1 MPTLLRELLDEANIH
16 TNGSFPS
23 QQISTKATIIEPLD
37 MEAAPALRT
46 KYTSLME
53 SNNIIEPQAPTR
65 NIRTPINPPMSY
77 QMNNQNNFSPNLNIR
92 SLTEEQRIQ
101 SLNAAQS
108 IFMNSAAP
116 MAGLLAPPQSAGEIS
131 PMKQFVSQPSMPMK
145 IREGFRSRQQGQQS
159 CIDTLN
165 HISSCPMCSRYFECD
180 AKVYHVI
187 IFMLI
192 VLFLT
197 ILYFVCKEEHKF
209 GK

>member
-16 TNGSFPS
+16 TNGAVPS
-23 QQISTKATIIEPLD
+23 QQSKEKYTMIEDVNMPF
-37 MEAAPALRT
+37 ENPALKT

-77 QMNNQNNFSPNLNIR
+77 QMNNQNNFSPNLNIAMLNDER
-92 SLTEEQRIQ
+92 RTQ
-101 SLNAAQS
+101 SLNGAQNAY
-108 IFMNSAAP
+108 MNSR
-116 MAGLLAPPQSAGEIS
+116 PPTSGILTQEISAGS
-131 PMKQFVSQPSMPMK
+131 NPPMKMFSSQPAVPMRV
-145 IREGFRSRQQGQQS
+145 REGFRSKVQGQT

-197 ILYFVCKEEHKF
+197 ILYFVCKEEHKI

>member
-1 MPTLLRELLDEANIH
+1 MPTLLSDLLQEANIA

-23 QQISTKATIIEPLD
+23 GQTVPKSTIIEPLD
-37 MEAAPALRT
+37 MPSEGIRT

-53 SNNIIEPQAPTR
+53 PNNIISEPQQARVKMRLPTS
-65 NIRTPINPPMSY
+65 PPQSY
-77 QMNNQNNFSPNLNIR
+77 QMNNQNNFSPNLNVSMLNNEMR
-92 SLTEEQRIQ
+92 TQ
-101 SLNAAQS
+101 SLNGAQYD
-108 IFMNSAAP
+108 FMDSR
-116 MAGLLAPPQSAGEIS
+116 PPTSGILTQEISAGS
-131 PMKQFVSQPSMPMK
+131 NPPMKMFSSQPSIPMRV
-145 IREGFRSRQQGQQS
+145 REGFRSKQQGQS

-197 ILYFVCKEEHKF
+197 ILYFVCKEEHKI

>member
-16 TNGSFPS
+16 TNGAVPS
-23 QQISTKATIIEPLD
+23 QQIKEKYTMIEDVTMPF
-37 MEAAPALRT
+37 ANPALKT
-46 KYTSLME
+46 NYTSLMGP
-53 SNNIIEPQAPTR
+53 NNIMEPQAPSKMRLPTS
-65 NIRTPINPPMSY
+65 PPQSY
-77 QMNNQNNFSPNLNIR
+77 QMNNQNNFSPNLNVR
-92 SLTEEQRIQ
+92 SLTEEERIM
-101 SLNAAQS
+101 SLNAAQNN
-108 IFMNSAAP
+108 FMNSASP
-116 MAGLLAPPQSAGEIS
+116 MAGLLAAPQSAGIS
-131 PMKQFVSQPSMPMK
+131 PPMKQFATQPSMPMRV
-145 IREGFRSRQQGQQS
+145 REGFRSRQQGQQS

>member
-1 MPTLLRELLDEANIH
+1 MPTLLSELIQQANVA
-16 TNGSFPS
+16 TNGEFPS
-23 QQISTKATIIEPLD
+23 AQTNSKYTMIEPVD
-37 MEAAPALRT
+37 MPFENTEIKT
-46 KYTSLME
+46 KYTSLEGANSIM
-53 SNNIIEPQAPTR
+53 EPQARPKMRLPTSP
-65 NIRTPINPPMSY
+65 PISY
-77 QMNNQNNFSPNLNIR
+77 QMNNQNNFSPNLNIPMLER
-92 SLTEEQRIQ
+92 ERREISFEVSQ
-101 SLNAAQS
+101 NM
-108 IFMNSAAP
+108 FMAPP
-116 MAGLLAPPQSAGEIS
+116 MAGLLASPQNAGIS
-131 PMKQFVSQPSMPMK
+131 PPMKAFSSQPSIPMRV
-145 IREGFRSRQQGQQS
+145 REGFRPRQQGQQS

>member
-1 MPTLLRELLDEANIH
+1 MPTLLRELLEEANIH
-16 TNGSFPS
+16 TNGAIPGS
-23 QQISTKATIIEPLD
+23 QTITKATIIEPLD
-37 MEAAPALRT
+37 IEPNPALQT

-53 SNNIIEPQAPTR
+53 PNNIITEPQARLKTR
-65 NIRTPINPPMSY
+65 LTTTPPMSY
-77 QMNNQNNFSPNLNIR
+77 QMNNQNNFSPNLNVAMLNNEMR
-92 SLTEEQRIQ
+92 NQ
-101 SLNAAQS
+101 SFQGAQQMY
-108 IFMNSAAP
+108 MNSAP
-116 MAGLLAPPQSAGEIS
+116 PTAGLLMPQQIAGVSPPMRDV
-131 PMKQFVSQPSMPMK
+131 PSQPSLK
-145 IREGFRSRQQGQQS
+145 IREGFRGRQQGQQS

-209 GK
+209 SK

>member
-1 MPTLLRELLDEANIH
+1 MPTLLRELLDEANNA
-16 TNGSFPS
+16 TNGAFPA
-23 QQISTKATIIEPLD
+23 QQMSTKATIIEPLD
-37 MEAAPALRT
+37 MEPSPALRT

-53 SNNIIEPQAPTR
+53 PNNIISEPQAPLKMRLPTS
-65 NIRTPINPPMSY
+65 PPQSY

-92 SLTEEQRIQ
+92 SLTEEERSI

-108 IFMNSAAP
+108 NFINTS
-116 MAGLLAPPQSAGEIS
+116 S
-131 PMKQFVSQPSMPMK
+131 PMSSILAQPLPAGASPPMKMFSSQPAMPMRV
-145 IREGFRSRQQGQQS
+145 REGFRSRQQGQQS

>member
-16 TNGSFPS
+16 TNGAVPS
-23 QQISTKATIIEPLD
+23 QQSKEKYTMIEDVNMPF
-37 MEAAPALRT
+37 ENPALKT

-77 QMNNQNNFSPNLNIR
+77 QMNNQNNFSPNLNVPMLNDERRNI
-92 SLTEEQRIQ
+92 

-108 IFMNSAAP
+108 NFINTS
-116 MAGLLAPPQSAGEIS
+116 S
-131 PMKQFVSQPSMPMK
+131 PMSSILAQPLPAGASPPMKMFSSQPAVK
-145 IREGFRSRQQGQQS
+145 VREGFRSRQQGQQS

-197 ILYFVCKEEHKF
+197 INIA
-209 GK
+209 